1 MGFARRGCLNVTRL
15 HLPVVLLCVSL
26 VLWAAGALA
35 QDMSGSGDS
44 TGNRRAVA
52 AEPAAAAASD
62 LRPISLVAP
71 GSGAAVFPMD
81 EGLRQVD
88 DIVHRMEHA
97 LAGIVHEVRRTEVD
111 VEANPL
117 VAGFGLGW
125 PYLIGYDPMMLDPLE
140 GYGFDFSLDTAP
152 VVTHDTGELL
162 PPRRAVL
169 DPLVAEVG
177 NSMSEL
183 AADLA
188 STQVPPSLP
197 EETRVDWAVLNDT
210 LGQMQQHVQWLKDV
224 TTNNTDDNA
233 LIAQAAIRIRDDAG
247 GINDIARRLL
257 KALPH

>member
-1 MGFARRGCLNVTRL
+1 MTRL
-15 HLPVVLLCVSL
+15 NLSVLLLCVSL
-26 VLWAAGALA
+26 ALPVPGARA
-35 QDMSGSGDS
+35 QDMSGGLDS
-44 TGNRRAVA
+44 TANQRVMTAQPASGA
-52 AEPAAAAASD
+52 ATD
-62 LRPISLVAP
+62 LAPISLAPP
-71 GSGAAVFPMD
+71 GSGAALLPMD

-97 LAGIVHEVRRTEVD
+97 LAGIVHEARRTEVD

-125 PYLIGYDPMMLDPLE
+125 PYLMGYDPMMLDPLE

-162 PPRRAVL
+162 PPRKAVL

-188 STQVPPSLP
+188 SIQVPASLP
-197 EETRVDWAVLNDT
+197 EETRVQWEVLNDT
-210 LGQMQQHVQWLKDV
+210 LRQMQQHVQWLKDV

-233 LIAQAAIRIRDDAG
+233 LIAQAAIHVHDDAG
-247 GINDIARRLL
+247 GIDDIARRLL